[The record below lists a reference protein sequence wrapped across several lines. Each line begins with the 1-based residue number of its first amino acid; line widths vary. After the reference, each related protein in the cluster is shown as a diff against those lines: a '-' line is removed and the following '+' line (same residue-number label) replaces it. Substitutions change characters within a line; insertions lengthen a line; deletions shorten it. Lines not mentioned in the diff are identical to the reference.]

1 MLIKLYKVFVVGT
14 ECSRAYHLA
23 CSYVRNLEGVIPLPG
38 LAFERIECFPASL
51 INLFVTFFYR
61 TFLGEELAG
70 DTEGYWKA
78 FSIFPISSR
87 KSGCQA
93 DMLEKP

>member
-38 LAFERIECFPASL
+38 LAFERIECFPASWKSHSTL
-51 INLFVTFFYR
+51 TL
-61 TFLGEELAG
+61 LAKQNSPL
-70 DTEGYWKA
+70 W
-78 FSIFPISSR
+78 P
-87 KSGCQA
+87 
-93 DMLEKP
+93 

>member
-38 LAFERIECFPASL
+38 LAFERIECFPAS
-51 INLFVTFFYR
+51 IWN
-61 TFLGEELAG
+61 
-70 DTEGYWKA
+70 
-78 FSIFPISSR
+78 I
-87 KSGCQA
+87 
-93 DMLEKP
+93 

>member
-61 TFLGEELAG
+61 TFLAEELAG
-70 DTEGYWKA
+70 DTEG
-78 FSIFPISSR
+78 
-87 KSGCQA
+87 
-93 DMLEKP
+93 

>member
-1 MLIKLYKVFVVGT
+1 MPY
-14 ECSRAYHLA
+14 
-23 CSYVRNLEGVIPLPG
+23 RNGKDEAVTLHIFPLPG

-70 DTEGYWKA
+70 DTEG
-78 FSIFPISSR
+78 
-87 KSGCQA
+87 
-93 DMLEKP
+93 

>member
-51 INLFVTFFYR
+51 VNLFVTFFYR

-70 DTEGYWKA
+70 DTEWKSHA
-78 FSIFPISSR
+78 TLTLLATQDCPLWL
-87 KSGCQA
+87 QY
-93 DMLEKP
+93 D